1 MSETQRVYSRLVD
14 KMPEE
19 LATRELESFLFD
31 VSSGTN
37 AFNLRTQETG
47 DSVMSAVVEWT
58 RWFEFLLP
66 SLIERSHEPVGFHTL
81 GEQTVTAV
89 FHFFPDDL
97 DVYAGFRDDLL
108 DTLGRCLMK
117 PELFPYVN
125 GSRRYARE
133 LRVNRAGL
141 VVDGAIS
148 ALFMFALHFLDE
160 GEIES
165 WLASAFAIEDPSW
178 RLELLA
184 WLLGALDIVS
194 KREPSEWN
202 RASPRLDWDGS
213 FLLEALD
220 ARERRRG
227 RRLELWP
234 ADHRSAFLRATSVWC
249 SQTTVAEVRATIER
263 YASPEVASALK
274 IELERQRDVLER
286 LGL

>member
-97 DVYAGFRDDLL
+97 DVYAGFRDD
-108 DTLGRCLMK
+108 
-117 PELFPYVN
+117 
-125 GSRRYARE
+125 ARAMSDE
-133 LRVNRAGL
+133 ARALSLRER
-141 VVDGAIS
+141 
-148 ALFMFALHFLDE
+148 
-160 GEIES
+160 
-165 WLASAFAIEDPSW
+165 LASLRSRASGQSSW
-178 RLELLA
+178 PRGRRRD
-184 WLLGALDIVS
+184 LGALYV
-194 KREPSEWN
+194 
-202 RASPRLDWDGS
+202 RASLPR
-213 FLLEALD
+213 
-220 ARERRRG
+220 
-227 RRLELWP
+227 
-234 ADHRSAFLRATSVWC
+234 
-249 SQTTVAEVRATIER
+249 
-263 YASPEVASALK
+263 
-274 IELERQRDVLER
+274 
-286 LGL
+286 